1 MVEPPHAYVR
11 ARDSSNVSLHI
22 CGVDGYRK
30 SGPVLS
36 GVRIVFLS
44 HEPSGFERVFKSAVH
59 EATVATRVA

>member
-1 MVEPPHAYVR
+1 MAT
-11 ARDSSNVSLHI
+11 AR
-22 CGVDGYRK
+22 GP
-30 SGPVLS
+30 GPVLS